1 MMLMNIQLVLLLQ
14 KLELLLKVLLLQ
26 NLWRQ
31 RNQRRVEKI
40 NKKIRVM
47 NCLRQTWTIL
57 KKSIDLIVVVHL
69 IKLKRLNILQ
79 KRIQT
84 QHHQIQK
91 KIRRRI
97 RSNKK
102 KKKNKMKKKKRMKKK
117 VKKKMRKKSEEEGSK
132 LRKKMKVLRKMSQ
145 KKNEMDIFK
154 STPFL
159 VNINTVFIQL
169 HIEI

>member
-1 MMLMNIQLVLLLQ
+1 
-14 KLELLLKVLLLQ
+14 
-26 NLWRQ
+26 
-31 RNQRRVEKI
+31 
-40 NKKIRVM
+40 M

-102 KKKNKMKKKKRMKKK
+102 KKNKIQKEKDEEKGEEKNE
-117 VKKKMRKKSEEEGSK
+117 KKSEEEESK
-132 LRKKMKVLRKMSQ
+132 LKNKMKVPRNRLII
-145 KKNEMDIFK
+145 NELI
-154 STPFL
+154 
-159 VNINTVFIQL
+159 I
-169 HIEI
+169 